1 METERAS
8 PLPQSLPPWARAEI
22 LAAAWEVFSSL
33 LFTSAVVPAGFETPA
48 PALIFGGSLALSAV
62 LAPRLAP
69 LGGRGRALA
78 AALRALAWLA
88 MVAPLLVPTGS
99 RVLVAA
105 LAFGLMAGGMRS
117 FLYRRE
123 LDGDPSA
130 QDDVAFARGLRAR
143 LSEGAMVAGV
153 VGGHVMLL
161 FGAAFLRAQS
171 DVLLLSFIETVP
183 ALALVGTAGFTL
195 AVRPATRGLL
205 RALAAGSEGP
215 REVLRSGLGE
225 ALALPQLLAGLN
237 FVVWFGCT
245 VVGLLRL
252 RSGHAPSRFGDL
264 VTQIALGAF
273 FAWGVSFYQRAWH
286 REAVA
291 PAVERL
297 QRWAG
302 APASAEPMA
311 LRRRMLWDFGA
322 PLLFTAA
329 LLLLSSIGLYR
340 ALDPAAMPRADLRVI
355 GAFVAAFAIL
365 VIAVGGVVARA
376 ARELSVPM
384 AQLARA
390 ADQVA
395 RGQLDAKVPRVAGAV
410 EVVMLGES
418 VERMRQALSRTIG
431 ELSAERAGL
440 EANVEARTAELR
452 RALGELQSTQAALIQ
467 GERLATI
474 GELMAGLAHEIY
486 NPLTAIAGAAT
497 PMGDLVA
504 SLREALAA
512 YRAAEAE
519 LSPERREAL
528 EALRREVDL
537 DASLEDLV
545 GIAVV
550 IRRATERSVRIVQN
564 LRNFSRVSGEPL
576 PTDLRVGLE
585 ETLMLLGPRL
595 RDAGI
600 RIARR
605 FEEVPEVV
613 CRAGEVNQIF
623 MNLLVNAIQALEQGA
638 FGDHARAR
646 RAAEDRAPAPGA
658 VEDRAITLEVLR
670 VGDAV
675 SVCVADN
682 GPGVPAEVAAR
693 IFDPFFTTKPRGQGT
708 GLGLSIS
715 SDIARRH
722 GGSLTLEPS
731 EGAGRVGA
739 RFVCKLPIGAPRG

>member
-1 METERAS
+1 MSAMSTERPS
-8 PLPQSLPPWARAEI
+8 PLPRSLPPWARAEG

-48 PALIFGGSLALSAV
+48 PALIFGGSLALSAA
-62 LAPRLAP
+62 LASRLA
-69 LGGRGRALA
+69 LHGTRGRVIA
-78 AALRALAWLA
+78 AALRALSWLA
-88 MVAPLLVPTGS
+88 MVAPLLAPMGA

-105 LAFGLMAGGMRS
+105 LAFGLMAGGLRS
-117 FLYRRE
+117 FLYRRT

-130 QDDVAFARGLRAR
+130 QGDTALARGLRTR

-171 DVLLLSFIETVP
+171 DVLLRGFIETVP

-195 AVRPATRGLL
+195 AVWPATRGLL
-205 RALAAGSEGP
+205 RAIEAGPDGP
-215 REVLRSGLGE
+215 REVLLRGLREG
-225 ALALPQLLAGLN
+225 LALPQLLAGLN
-237 FVVWFGCT
+237 FVVWFGCM
-245 VVGLLRL
+245 VVGLMRLRL
-252 RSGHAPSRFGDL
+252 GLVPRRFGDL
-264 VTQIALGAF
+264 ATQIALGAL

-297 QRWAG
+297 RRWAG
-302 APASAEPMA
+302 APASAEPTA

-322 PLLFTAA
+322 PLLFMAA

-355 GAFVAAFAIL
+355 GALVAAFAIL
-365 VIAVGGVVARA
+365 IIVVGGVVARA

-395 RGQLDAKVPRVAGAV
+395 RGQLDAKVPRVAGPV

-452 RALGELQSTQAALIQ
+452 RALAELRSTQAALIQ

-474 GELMAGLAHEIY
+474 GELVAGLAHEIY

-504 SLREALAA
+504 SVREALTA
-512 YRAAEAE
+512 YREAEAE
-519 LSPERREAL
+519 LSPERRGAL

-537 DASLEDLV
+537 DASLEDLL

-564 LRNFSRVSGEPL
+564 LRNFSRISGEPV
-576 PTDLRVGLE
+576 PTDLRLGLE
-585 ETLMLLGPRL
+585 ETLMLVGPRL
-595 RDAGI
+595 REAGI
-600 RIARR
+600 RIERR
-605 FEEVPEVV
+605 FEEVPEVM
-613 CRAGEVNQIF
+613 CQAGEVNQVF

-638 FGDHARAR
+638 
-646 RAAEDRAPAPGA
+646 AEDRVSGRGGA
-658 VEDRAITLEVLR
+658 GDRVITLAVR
-670 VGDAV
+670 CVGAAVAV
-675 SVCVADN
+675 SVADN
-682 GPGVPAEVAAR
+682 GPGVPAEIVAR

-722 GGSLTLEPS
+722 GGSLSLEPLD
-731 EGAGRVGA
+731 GAGSMGA
-739 RFVCKLPIGAPRG
+739 CFVCKLPIGAPRVV